1 MFTIDLMSRTPI
13 YEQIYRKIIVLVIK
27 RSLKENDQIPSVRSF
42 AKDTGVNPNTVS
54 KAYQELERNG
64 IIYSLAGRGSFIA
77 KPDIKFLKS
86 FVLSDFDNVVEE
98 ALKNGITADDLKKR
112 ITEITDKGAA
122 K

>member
-27 RSLKENDQIPSVRSF
+27 GSLKENDPIPSVRSF

>member
-27 RSLKENDQIPSVRSF
+27 GSLKENDQIPSVRSF

-54 KAYQELERNG
+54 KAYHELERNG

>member
-27 RSLKENDQIPSVRSF
+27 GSLKENDQIPSVRSF
-42 AKDTGVNPNTVS
+42 AKDMGVNPNTVS

-64 IIYSLAGRGSFIA
+64 IIYSLAGRGNFIA

>member
-13 YEQIYRKIIVLVIK
+13 YEKIYRKIIVLVIK
-27 RSLKENDQIPSVRSF
+27 GSLKENDQIPSVRSF

>member
-27 RSLKENDQIPSVRSF
+27 GSLKENDQIPSVRSF

-98 ALKNGITADDLKKR
+98 ALKNGITADDLKKQ